1 MCLLKQPSF
10 FQDGETHPLEV
21 RWEKHPSAYFYYN
34 FLKRVLKW
42 RVHSHLSLTYW
53 VYPLNR
59 DLAHAE
65 TVLLL
70 VYFMYILLNNSVAL
84 TFAVNPK
91 SLGGRVQPISIEVL
105 SLPLSSNHH
114 EVFFFLPSV
123 SCFRIAFTGPKKFP
137 KLSPLYPSLPSL
149 SSCKTAFFF
158 CIWGEFW
165 KLYVWYTD
173 RTDLQVGWLRLDGGK
188 GGIGMWQE

>member
-1 MCLLKQPSF
+1 M
-10 FQDGETHPLEV
+10 
-21 RWEKHPSAYFYYN
+21 RWEKHPSAYFYYH
-34 FLKRVLKW
+34 FLKCVLKW

-114 EVFFFLPSV
+114 EVFFSPKCVLLQNCIHRTKEV
-123 SCFRIAFTGPKKFP
+123 SKTF
-137 KLSPLYPSLPSL
+137 SSL
-149 SSCKTAFFF
+149 SLTPLTQFLQNCLLFLHLRRILKAVCLIYWQDWFASWMTEIRWGQGRNRYVTGVIPGNRSSC
-158 CIWGEFW
+158 
-165 KLYVWYTD
+165 
-173 RTDLQVGWLRLDGGK
+173 LQYLLNPWE
-188 GGIGMWQE
+188 Q